1 MKKPFRIPLTVAFGT
16 MIALYVIGSFFQID
30 YFSFKLSWNYTEVS
44 LFPVFLGVVAG
55 FLSEFF
61 IRKSTNTR

>member
-1 MKKPFRIPLTVAFGT
+1 MKKPFWIPLTVALGT
-16 MIALYVIGSFFQID
+16 MIVLYGIGSLFQID

-44 LFPVFLGVVAG
+44 LFPVFLGVAAG
-55 FLSEFF
+55 FLNEFF